1 MFSILCLSGCII
13 KQTEPVKEPPKKEE
27 VVESKPSFVPWPQEK
42 KEYWYAKY
50 FLSMAMNPNVQRMLT
65 PETVF
70 DIVRCTVNQLE
81 KDYKYEKFLTDIGNN
96 MMLPNHISQYI
107 YQVSYVCSQLIKKK
121 MGDEELNPAIKIIEN
136 WGSKSTKRKKDNR
149 RKAKTRKDR
158 SNL

>member
-1 MFSILCLSGCII
+1 MFSIICLSGCII
-13 KQTEPVKEPPKKEE
+13 KQIEPPKESEKVPEKEE
-27 VVESKPSFVPWPQEK
+27 VVESKPSHELWPHEK

-50 FLSMAMNPNVQRMLT
+50 FLSMAVNPRVQQLMG

-70 DIVRCTVNQLE
+70 EIVRCTVDQIE

-121 MGDEELNPAIKIIEN
+121 MGDEELNPAIPKMMMNPEETI
-136 WGSKSTKRKKDNR
+136 
-149 RKAKTRKDR
+149 
-158 SNL
+158 